1 MARRRKRRP
10 TLAQCLVGVA
20 TAGMPPPVRSVLGSR
35 LGSLVVMIA
44 LPILVITGVVS
55 IQWNSGL
62 PQVSID
68 RQRAKEIEAKAVDSL
83 QKLREQENGLLT
95 LRPVAPPPHALF
107 LVHYLLVA
115 LLMIYFPFSKLLHAG
130 GIFFSPTRNQPY
142 TIQKVPTA
150 KGANGKV

>member
-35 LGSLVVMIA
+35 LGSLVVLIA

-95 LRPVAPPPHALF
+95 LRPPFAPREEASEPEPQQREHP
-107 LVHYLLVA
+107 
-115 LLMIYFPFSKLLHAG
+115 I
-130 GIFFSPTRNQPY
+130 
-142 TIQKVPTA
+142 
-150 KGANGKV
+150 ANLSEILKTLR

>member
-1 MARRRKRRP
+1 MARRRKRKP

-20 TAGMPPPVRSVLGSR
+20 TAGMPPPVRSVLGTR
-35 LGSLVVMIA
+35 LGSLVILIA

-68 RQRAKEIEAKAVDSL
+68 SQRAKEIEAKAVDSL

-95 LRPVAPPPHALF
+95 FRPRFASQNEGAEPEPQQGEHPIANLSEILRT
-107 LVHYLLVA
+107 
-115 LLMIYFPFSKLLHAG
+115 M
-130 GIFFSPTRNQPY
+130 R
-142 TIQKVPTA
+142 
-150 KGANGKV
+150 

>member
-1 MARRRKRRP
+1 MARRRKRKP

-20 TAGMPPPVRSVLGSR
+20 TAGMPPPVRSVLGTR
-35 LGSLVVMIA
+35 LGSLLMMIA

-68 RQRAKEIEAKAVDSL
+68 RQRAKEFEAKAVDSL

-95 LRPVAPPPHALF
+95 LRPRFASQNEVAEPEPQQGEHP
-107 LVHYLLVA
+107 
-115 LLMIYFPFSKLLHAG
+115 I
-130 GIFFSPTRNQPY
+130 
-142 TIQKVPTA
+142 
-150 KGANGKV
+150 ANLSEILKTMR